1 MCLMVGLGVDNA
13 FVIVQEFNN
22 AEKSDKERGVRR
34 SLEERIGRGLRQAGV
49 GITGRYFMFIFND
62 IQIQQS
68 LIIGMN
74 GQIFMLQNDLPTNV
88 HFWTIVSTRSPW
100 MRMIP
105 SWLIKSRSL
114 GAFSFFTSLAS

>member
-1 MCLMVGLGVDNA
+1 MVGLGVDNA

-62 IQIQQS
+62 IQIQQL

-74 GQIFMLQNDLPTNV
+74 GQIFTLQNDLPTNV
-88 HFWTIVSTRSPW
+88 QFWTIVSARSPW
-100 MRMIP
+100 TRMIA
-105 SWLIKSRSL
+105 SRMI
-114 GAFSFFTSLAS
+114 

>member
-49 GITGRYFMFIFND
+49 GITGMYFMFIFND
-62 IQIQQS
+62 IQIQQL

-74 GQIFMLQNDLPTNV
+74 GQIFTLQNDLPTNV
-88 HFWTIVSTRSPW
+88 HFWTIVSSRSPRT
-100 MRMIP
+100 RMIA
-105 SWLIKSRSL
+105 SRMI
-114 GAFSFFTSLAS
+114 

>member
-49 GITGRYFMFIFND
+49 GITGKYFMFIFND
-62 IQIQQS
+62 IQIRKLS
-68 LIIGMN
+68 SFGIN
-74 GQIFMLQNDLPTNV
+74 GQIFTIQNDLPTDFL
-88 HFWTIVSTRSPW
+88 FWTIVSWS
-100 MRMIP
+100 
-105 SWLIKSRSL
+105 
-114 GAFSFFTSLAS
+114 